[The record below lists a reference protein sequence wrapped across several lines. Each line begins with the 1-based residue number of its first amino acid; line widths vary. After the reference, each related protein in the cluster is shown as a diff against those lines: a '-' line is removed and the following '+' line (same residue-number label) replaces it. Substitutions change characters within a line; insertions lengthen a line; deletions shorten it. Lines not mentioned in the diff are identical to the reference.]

1 MTHPA
6 TAPPR
11 LFDRVRLARN
21 RDRAAARFDEYAFL
35 KARVS
40 SDLIERLFDTSHTF
54 SRALDLG
61 THTGELAA
69 LLQRS
74 GKATDVLATDVSAGM
89 VAVAEARGLNA
100 EVRDE
105 ETLGLSPGT
114 VDLVMSA
121 LSLHWV
127 NDLPGTLIQ
136 IRQALKPDGLFLA
149 AMFGAGTL
157 KELRQCLL
165 QAETDLTGGVSPRLS
180 PLPTLAD
187 MAGLLQRA
195 GFALPVADR
204 ETVTVRYDTMFALL
218 RDMKGM
224 GERASFVAGTTRP
237 LSRQVLMRAA
247 QLYNQ
252 SFADADGRIRAS
264 FEIVYLSGWA
274 PAPTQPKP
282 LKPGSA
288 KVSLAQAVRQQR
300 DQDG

>member
-1 MTHPA
+1 MTRPEN
-6 TAPPR
+6 APPR
-11 LFDRVRLARN
+11 IFDRTRLARN
-21 RDRAAARFDEYAFL
+21 RDRAAASFDEYAFL

-54 SRALDLG
+54 THALDLG

-105 ETLGLSPGT
+105 ETLGLSPGA

-165 QAETDLTGGVSPRLS
+165 QAETDLMGGVSPRLS
-180 PLPTLAD
+180 PLPALAD

-218 RDMKGM
+218 RDLKGM

-252 SFADADGRIRAS
+252 SFADADGRIRSS